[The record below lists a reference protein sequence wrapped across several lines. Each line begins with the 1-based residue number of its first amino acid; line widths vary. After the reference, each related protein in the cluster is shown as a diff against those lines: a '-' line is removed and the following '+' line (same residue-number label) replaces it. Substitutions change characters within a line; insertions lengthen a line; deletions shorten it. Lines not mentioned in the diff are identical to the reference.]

1 MKLFK
6 KILEKIKSIL
16 RFDEME
22 IEQFVAYISNGE
34 NLPEPL
40 SADEEDSL
48 LSLLALGDES
58 VKSTLIEHNLRL
70 VVFIA
75 KKFISPANSVD
86 DLISIGSIGLIKA
99 VNSFKP
105 DRNIKLATYAARCVE
120 NEILMFLRKT
130 QKLKNEVSLEEP
142 IKKDGEGNELALSD
156 ILPFNGG
163 ESILNPIEDNLERQ
177 ALTHAIASLS
187 KKEQEI
193 MSLRFGLGGID
204 EKTQKE
210 VADSM
215 GISQSYISRLEKKI
229 IEKLKK
235 DLSKIMN

>member
-105 DRNIKLATYAARCVE
+105 DKNIKLATYAARCVE